1 MNDTWFIPKKERKDI
16 PDDMWTKCPKC
27 NEILFNKDLEKHL
40 RVCPKCGHHFRLRA
54 YDRVA
59 ITLDEGTFEETWAGL
74 TPADPLTFPE
84 YKDKVERDTAK
95 TGTNDS
101 FVTGTGEVYGRKIVI
116 GVAEFAFMGGS
127 MGSVNGEKVVR
138 AMELGIEKKLPVV
151 LFTASGGARM
161 QEGILSLMQMAKTS
175 AAVAKMN
182 EAGIPFIVIFTDPT
196 MAGVHASYASLGDF
210 IFSEPQA
217 LVGFAGK
224 RVGAQAQV
232 SNMPANFQTAEFQLD
247 CGMIDGIV
255 TRSNIRPLIA
265 RIVDFCES
273 GEV

>member
-1 MNDTWFIPKKERKDI
+1 MNDTWFVPRKTQNI

-54 YDRVA
+54 YER
-59 ITLDEGTFEETWAGL
+59 INMTLDPDTFVETYADL
-74 TPADPLTFPE
+74 TPVDPLSFPG
-84 YKDKVERDTAK
+84 YRDKVERDTEK
-95 TGTNDS
+95 TGAKDS
-101 FVTGTGEVYGRKIVI
+101 FVTGTGEVQGRKIVI
-116 GVAEFAFMGGS
+116 GAAEFAFMGGS

-138 AMELGIEKKLPVV
+138 AMELGIEKNLPVV

-210 IFSEPQA
+210 IFSEPKA
-217 LVGFAGK
+217 LVGFAGR

-255 TRSNIRPLIA
+255 SRSNIRALIA
-265 RIVDFCES
+265 RIVDYCEG
-273 GEV
+273 GEA